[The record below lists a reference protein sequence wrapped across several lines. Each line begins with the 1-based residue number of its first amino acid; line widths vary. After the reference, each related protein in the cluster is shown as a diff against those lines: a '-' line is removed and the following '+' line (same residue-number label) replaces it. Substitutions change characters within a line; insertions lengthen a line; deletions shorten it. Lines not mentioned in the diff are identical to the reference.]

1 MIKDITT
8 SISLDSGSSTTIF
21 SYQVPAQ
28 SKAYLK
34 KFGQLISDFSAVGSV
49 IWQIQR
55 NGNPVYPYENIK
67 EIIGNAYQPIDT
79 QNIEFQ
85 GGDLLSVVIT
95 NNYTTSLNVGIRIVF
110 EVI

>member
-8 SISLDSGSSTTIF
+8 SATLNSNSTTTIF

-28 SKAYLK
+28 AKVYLK

-49 IWQIQR
+49 IWKILR

-79 QNIEFQ
+79 ENIEFQ
-85 GGDLLSVVIT
+85 GGDLLSVVII
-95 NNYTTSLNVGIRIVF
+95 NNYSTSLNLGIRIVF